1 MAIGDVPSSPPQAA
15 APPQPIDIEA
25 WTAQAT
31 VALGAVTI
39 AIPGDAVQGTSVAL
53 AIPLDEDDV
62 PSATHHT
69 GASAAAKEGVYY
81 RRNDLL
87 RRDSLKRRE
96 ALLKGRE
103 GSRRRQ
109 RWENGTW
116 GPSLPLLSETL
127 CASQHAPLALFTIYK

>member
-1 MAIGDVPSSPPQAA
+1 MAIGDIPSSPPQAA
-15 APPQPIDIEA
+15 SPPQPIDIEA

-39 AIPGDAVQGTSVAL
+39 TTPGDAVQGTSVTL

-62 PSATHHT
+62 SSAVHPT

-96 ALLKGRE
+96 TLLKGRE

-116 GPSLPLLSETL
+116 ASPLPLLSETL
-127 CASQHAPLALFTIYK
+127 YASQHLPPALCTI